1 MMFAKPWA
9 VTNSELCDNNCPV
22 PLNSIGAGG
31 ILDCDGDCRKRK
43 EHEDFAEN
51 ECKFSKQS
59 REEDSVSFLVR
70 KWSSTETDDQFSQS
84 PILDKKSSESPV
96 SQTFS
101 WMQRTRNDSLKENED
116 LEENNN
122 CSGETEAMVVKGRFM
137 ISECDQMSLMEKHRA
152 TVQIKP
158 TTRKSKTKQLS
169 KKLSVLQSKIE
180 SESEVIQLRM
190 GYRPSHADKMKC
202 EEISDLVQEQE
213 KIKLE
218 LKDLNE
224 ESPRKKSIDRV
235 LEKERDRIVQSL
247 AVMRLSVGRPYE
259 LDRMTAEEIVDERR
273 DMQTLLSEF
282 EKKYSVPLSK
292 RDKDTMSGLYERYRC
307 VRRMSRRQSNEL
319 VPIPEHT
326 SIDLTLASPRP
337 RLTSSSSLT
346 PEPPVDAEDELQLQ
360 PVPSIAKISRSVCV
374 NDAKWHTMSF
384 RELRDTLGKLK
395 ESKKVYKRQINEVES
410 GTPKT
415 PNNNDEESI
424 NDIYVLYKST
434 KYKIKLI
441 KALIEKQNK

>member
-1 MMFAKPWA
+1 MGSLIPGLDKATLLLPRVSRVLRGEDLDTLPLSSCHQENINACLNMCRYLR
-9 VTNSELCDNNCPV
+9 LCDNNCPV
-22 PLNSIGAGG
+22 PLKSFGAEE
-31 ILDCDGDCRKRK
+31 ILDCGDCRKRK
-43 EHEDFAEN
+43 EHEDFEDN

-59 REEDSVSFLVR
+59 EEDSVSFLVR
-70 KWSSTETDDQFSQS
+70 KWASTETDVQRLSQS
-84 PILDKKSSESPV
+84 PILDKKSSETPT

-101 WMQRTRNDSLKENED
+101 WMHRTRNDSLKENET

-122 CSGETEAMVVKGRFM
+122 FSAVSEAMVVKGRFM
-137 ISECDQMSLMEKHRA
+137 ISECDQMSLSEKHRA
-152 TVQIKP
+152 TVPIKP
-158 TTRKSKTKQLS
+158 SKNKSKTKQLS

-180 SESEVIQLRM
+180 SEAEVIQLRM

-273 DMQTLLSEF
+273 DMQSLLNEF

-337 RLTSSSSLT
+337 RLSSSSSLT
-346 PEPPVDAEDELQLQ
+346 PGDFDACTEEELQ
-360 PVPSIAKISRSVCV
+360 PVPSPSIAKMSRSACVNV
-374 NDAKWHTMSF
+374 NDAKWHTLSF
-384 RELRDTLGKLK
+384 CELRDTLGKLK
-395 ESKKVYKRQINEVES
+395 ESKKSVQ
-410 GTPKT
+410 TQ
-415 PNNNDEESI
+415 D
-424 NDIYVLYKST
+424 
-434 KYKIKLI
+434 
-441 KALIEKQNK
+441 Q